1 LENLRTAHS
10 ITMSTATRSSI
21 MPQSAEII
29 AAINE
34 VIGHAEKPV
43 SLHEPL
49 FSGNEKKYVSSCI
62 DDGWVS
68 SVGAFVDTFEQ
79 DLAAF
84 CGAKY
89 ACVVV
94 NGTAALQM
102 VLVVSGLK
110 PDEEVLIPSLTFV
123 ATANAV
129 VHAGGVPHFVDAEE
143 TSLGVDPEAL
153 SAYLKKIAVVKNGV
167 TTNSNTGRRIR
178 ALMPVHVFGH
188 PFQLDALA
196 RIAKEYGL
204 AFIEDA
210 TEALGSE
217 YHGRKIGSEH
227 LSVLS
232 FNGNKIITTG
242 GGGAILTNDEA
253 TYKKLKHLTTT
264 AKQPHRWA
272 FNHDELAWN
281 YRLPNLNAA
290 LGCAQLEQMPTFLAA
305 KRALAEQYIKAFDVI
320 NGVHILREPANTKS
334 NYWLVTLKN
343 QKQNPAW
350 LHETLDALHT
360 AKILCRPL
368 WTPLHTLP
376 MYVNAPRAD
385 LKCTEALAQSIINLP
400 SSAKLGMR
408 SQKN

>member
-1 LENLRTAHS
+1 
-10 ITMSTATRSSI
+10 
-21 MPQSAEII
+21 MPQSTEII
-29 AAINE
+29 AAINA
-34 VIGHAEKPV
+34 VIGHAEKPI

-68 SVGAFVDTFEQ
+68 SVGAFVDKFEQ
-79 DLAAF
+79 DLAVF

-102 VLVVSGLK
+102 ALIVSGLQ

-129 VHAGGVPHFVDAEE
+129 VHAGGVPHFVDVEE
-143 TSLGVDPEAL
+143 TSMGIDPDAL
-153 SAYLKKIAVVKNGV
+153 SAYLKSIATTKNGV
-167 TTNSNTGRRIR
+167 TTNKKNGRRIR

-188 PFQLDALA
+188 PCQLDVLA
-196 RIAKEYGL
+196 NLAKEYGL

-253 TYKKLKHLTTT
+253 IYKKLKHLTTT

-272 FNHDELAWN
+272 FIHDEVAWN

-290 LGCAQLEQMPTFLAA
+290 LGCAQLEQMPAFLAA
-305 KRALAEQYIKAFDVI
+305 KRALAVKYIAVFSSMKDVQI
-320 NGVHILREPANTKS
+320 IAEPSGTKS
-334 NYWLVTLKN
+334 NYWLVSLRNHKTTSG
-343 QKQNPAW
+343 W
-350 LHETLDALHT
+350 LDETLAALHD

-368 WTPLHTLP
+368 WTPLHQLP
-376 MYVNAPRAD
+376 MYKDMPRAD
-385 LKCTEALAQSIINLP
+385 LRCTEALAQSVINLP
-400 SSAKLGMR
+400 SSVKLG
-408 SQKN
+408 QGLL